1 MTSLGVIPQELVAAL
16 EALNRFVPEASRRA
30 AASLELILDRWRAT
44 RHGPYG
50 SKLTGDGFPVEF
62 VFSSLDTAVR
72 YTSEIAG
79 PGLAP
84 RERFGCALDLL
95 DRLGQAAGFPLKNLQ
110 EGCATLHWGAW
121 VGGRHTSAADRYK
134 LYAEAPE
141 NLMPVAHSELDDAL
155 GRYRTLLESH
165 AYVLRMTGFEPASG
179 NLELYFYGR
188 AMEPQELRKLLF
200 FAGLASQEEDFFSL
214 LEEASQHPARLR
226 LPGTQHGFSVSLAR
240 GGEVETFTFF
250 VFARSLFGT
259 DISTRSSL
267 LTLSERRGWNLEQ
280 YAAVSATLQ
289 RSQSPGPCHGI
300 VSFIVKRRNPLG
312 VSVGLR
318 PWIS

>member
-1 MTSLGVIPQELVAAL
+1 M
-16 EALNRFVPEASRRA
+16 
-30 AASLELILDRWRAT
+30 
-44 RHGPYG
+44 
-50 SKLTGDGFPVEF
+50 
-62 VFSSLDTAVR
+62 
-72 YTSEIAG
+72 
-79 PGLAP
+79 
-84 RERFGCALDLL
+84 
-95 DRLGQAAGFPLKNLQ
+95 
-110 EGCATLHWGAW
+110 
-121 VGGRHTSAADRYK
+121 GGRHTSASDRYK

-141 NLMPVAHSELDDAL
+141 SLTPAARSELDHAMR
-155 GRYRTLLESH
+155 GYRTLLESH
-165 AYVLRMTGFEPASG
+165 AYVLRMTGFDPASG
-179 NLELYFYGR
+179 NLEYYFYGR

-240 GGEVETFTFF
+240 GGEVQTFTFF

-280 YAAVSATLQ
+280 YAAVSATVQ
-289 RSQSPGPCHGI
+289 RRQGPGPYHGI

>member
-1 MTSLGVIPQELVAAL
+1 
-16 EALNRFVPEASRRA
+16 
-30 AASLELILDRWRAT
+30 
-44 RHGPYG
+44 
-50 SKLTGDGFPVEF
+50 
-62 VFSSLDTAVR
+62 
-72 YTSEIAG
+72 
-79 PGLAP
+79 
-84 RERFGCALDLL
+84 
-95 DRLGQAAGFPLKNLQ
+95 
-110 EGCATLHWGAW
+110 
-121 VGGRHTSAADRYK
+121 
-134 LYAEAPE
+134 
-141 NLMPVAHSELDDAL
+141 
-155 GRYRTLLESH
+155 
-165 AYVLRMTGFEPASG
+165 MTGFDPASG

-200 FAGLASQEEDFFSL
+200 FSGLASQEEDFFSL

-250 VFARSLFGT
+250 VFARSLFGA
-259 DISTRSSL
+259 DISTRAAL

-289 RSQSPGPCHGI
+289 RPQSPGPCHGI
-300 VSFIVKRRNPLG
+300 VSFIVKRGNPLG

>member
-1 MTSLGVIPQELVAAL
+1 MTSLGVIPPELAAAL
-16 EALNRFVPEASRRA
+16 KALDRFVPGASRRA
-30 AASLELILDRWRAT
+30 ARSLEMILDRWHAT
-44 RHGPYG
+44 RNG
-50 SKLTGDGFPVEF
+50 SHDSELTGDGFPVEF

-72 YTSEIAG
+72 YTSEVAG

-84 RERFGCALDLL
+84 GQRLRCACDLL
-95 DRLGQAAGFPLKNLQ
+95 GALGQPAAFPLPTLQ
-110 EGCATLHWGAW
+110 EGCAGLRWGAW
-121 VGGRHTSAADRYK
+121 IGGRHTSASDRYK

-141 NLMPVAHSELDDAL
+141 SLTPAARSELDHAL
-155 GRYRTLLESH
+155 GGYRTLLESH
-165 AYVLRMTGFEPASG
+165 AYVLRMTGFDPASG
-179 NLELYFYGR
+179 NLEFYFYGR

-200 FAGLASQEEDFFSL
+200 FSGLASQEEDFFSL

-226 LPGTQHGFSVSLAR
+226 LPGTQHGLSVSLGR
-240 GGEVETFTFF
+240 GGDVETFTFF

-280 YAAVSATLQ
+280 YAAVSATVQ
-289 RSQSPGPCHGI
+289 RRQGPGPYHGI